1 MDRGIPT
8 EETFEDIRTNKP
20 QVRYIVGT
28 PKGRLGRYEKTFL
41 PKSWEQVK
49 EGIEVKLIK
58 EDGELYVL
66 VRSDSRVD
74 KERAMR
80 RRRLKKLWKRL
91 AELKEMDQSR
101 DELLMRLGAARK
113 EAGRLWISESACTER
128 RPRSQP

>member
-1 MDRGIPT
+1 M
-8 EETFEDIRTNKP
+8 
-20 QVRYIVGT
+20 
-28 PKGRLGRYEKTFL
+28 
-41 PKSWEQVK
+41 
-49 EGIEVKLIK
+49 KLIK

-66 VRSDSRVD
+66 VRSGSRVD

-113 EAGRLWISESACTER
+113 EAGRAFGLVKVHVPKEGQEVTHETFGYELQRKKLRQR
-128 RPRSQP
+128 RHREGKYLIRANVTDKHENNLHDPQHVQRDHRRN